1 MLDRLCRVIEWLCF
15 IPLIITIY
23 LLVALVTNVIIDA
36 NTPLQEMKVG
46 SKLVP
51 YDDSHD
57 AQIVNDLQEQLTF
70 VKAIN
75 AAPEDIQKAEK
86 EYEAARI
93 SWQQQYG
100 GPQLRKPEDMY
111 QLPADVSLGL
121 LSFFSIIAYAF
132 IYIVRGKVRF
142 LPWK

>member
-46 SKLVP
+46 SEFVS
-51 YDDSHD
+51 YDDSHNEYVTID
-57 AQIVNDLQEQLTF
+57 G
-70 VKAIN
+70 VKHKI
-75 AAPEDIQKAEK
+75 
-86 EYEAARI
+86 
-93 SWQQQYG
+93 G
-100 GPQLRKPEDMY
+100 GKYVSITGLRKPEDMY

-121 LSFFSIIAYAF
+121 LSFFSIIVYAF

>member
-23 LLVALVTNVIIDA
+23 LLVAVVTNVIIDA
-36 NTPLQEMKVG
+36 NTPLQEMEVG

-70 VKAIN
+70 LKAIN
-75 AAPEDIQKAEK
+75 AEPEDIQNAEK

-121 LSFFSIIAYAF
+121 LSFFSIIVYAF

>member
-36 NTPLQEMKVG
+36 NTPLQEMMV
-46 SKLVP
+46 SKPAP
-51 YDDSHD
+51 YDDSYD

-70 VKAIN
+70 LKGIN
-75 AAPEDIQKAEK
+75 AEPEDIQEAE
-86 EYEAARI
+86 EQYEAARI

-121 LSFFSIIAYAF
+121 LSFFSIIVYAF

-142 LPWK
+142 LPWR